1 MALKGIKPE
10 IVIPSKPKIML
21 SGKPGTGKSFFAL
34 NAPAP
39 YLLDTEGG
47 ATREQYVSKL
57 IKQGGSYLGIE
68 QGSQDFAE
76 VINQVREL
84 ATTKHP
90 YKTLIIDSFSKLYNI
105 EAAAAE
111 ERGGSDFG
119 KDKREA
125 DKPTRK
131 LLNWLGRLDMTVI
144 LVCHQKDKWIR
155 QGGQLIMEG
164 STFDGYKK
172 LDYELDLWLETKLVG
187 STRFASIV
195 KSRIEGFPVGTDID
209 LDFATFERLYGRAVV
224 ESPVKPIVLASS
236 EQVGEIKRL
245 VDLLKVPQDEFDKWL
260 TKAQATE
267 PEDLSTENADK
278 MLKFLNGKIKGETK

>member
-10 IVIPSKPKIML
+10 VVVASKPKIML

-39 YLLDTEGG
+39 YLIDTEGG
-47 ATREQYVSKL
+47 ATREQYVKKL
-57 IKQGGSYLGIE
+57 IAQGGSYMGVKE
-68 QGSQDFAE
+68 GAQDFSE

-84 ATTKHP
+84 ATSKHP
-90 YKTLIIDSFSKLYNI
+90 YKTLIIDSFSKLYNV
-105 EAAAAE
+105 EASAAE

-155 QGGQLIMEG
+155 QGNQLIMEG

-187 STRFASIV
+187 TSRYASIV

-209 LDFATFERLYGRAVV
+209 LDFATFERLYGKAVV
-224 ESPVKPIVLASS
+224 EGPVKPIVLANAD
-236 EQVGEIKRL
+236 QVSEIKRL
-245 VDLLKVPQDEFDKWL
+245 VDLLKVPQEDFDKWL
-260 TKAQATE
+260 VKAQATE
-267 PEDLSTENADK
+267 PEDLSQENADK
-278 MLKFLNGKIKGETK
+278 MLKFLTDKITGGKK

>member
-1 MALKGIKPE
+1 MLKGIRPE
-10 IVIPSKPKIML
+10 IVAAGKPKIML

-39 YLLDTEGG
+39 YLIDTEGG
-47 ATREQYVSKL
+47 ATRSQYVQKL
-57 IKQGGSYLGIE
+57 IANKGAYLGIE
-68 QGSQDFAE
+68 HGAQDFAE
-76 VINQVREL
+76 VIAQVREL
-84 ATTKHP
+84 ATTKHE
-90 YKTLIIDSFSKLYNI
+90 YKTLIIDSFSKLYNV

-111 ERGGSDFG
+111 ERSGSDFG

-131 LLNWLGRLDMTVI
+131 LLNWLSRLDMTVI
-144 LVCHQKDKWIR
+144 LICHQKDKWIR
-155 QGGQLIMEG
+155 QGRELIMEG

-187 STRFASIV
+187 SARYGTVV

-209 LDFATFERLYGRAVV
+209 LDFATFEKLYGRAVM
-224 ESPVKPIVLASS
+224 EGPVKPIVLANDG
-236 EQVGEIKRL
+236 QVSEIKRL
-245 VDLLKVPQDEFDKWL
+245 ADLLKVPQEDFDKWL

-278 MLKFLNGKIKGETK
+278 MLKFLEAKIKGEKK

>member
-10 IVIPSKPKIML
+10 VVIPSKPKIML

-57 IKQGGSYLGIE
+57 LKQGGSYFGIE
-68 QGSQDFAE
+68 QGAQDFTE

-187 STRFASIV
+187 TSRYASIV

-209 LDFATFERLYGRAVV
+209 LDFASFEKLYGRAVV
-224 ESPVKPIVLASS
+224 EAPVKPIVLAGES
-236 EQVGEIKRL
+236 QVTEIKRL
-245 VDLLKVPQDEFDKWL
+245 VELLKVPQDEFDKWL

-278 MLKFLNGKIKGETK
+278 MLKFLEAKIKGEKK

>member
-10 IVIPSKPKIML
+10 VVVPSKPKIML

-34 NAPAP
+34 NAKSV
-39 YLLDTEGG
+39 YLIDTEAG
-47 ATREQYVSKL
+47 ATREQYVKKL
-57 IKQGGSYLGIE
+57 IAGGGSYFGIE

-84 ATTKHP
+84 ATTEHKF
-90 YKTLIIDSFSKLYNI
+90 KTLVIDSFSKLYNI

-111 ERGGSDFG
+111 ERSGSDFG

-131 LLNWLGRLDMTVI
+131 LLNWLSRCDLTVI

-155 QGGQLIMEG
+155 QGTQLIMEG

-187 STRFASIV
+187 STRFASVV
-195 KSRIEGFPVGTDID
+195 KSRIDGFPVGADID
-209 LDFATFERLYGRAVV
+209 LDFPTFERLYGKAVV
-224 ESPVKPIVLASS
+224 EGPVKPIILGSA
-236 EQVGEIKRL
+236 EQFAEIKRL
-245 VDLLKVPQDEFDKWL
+245 SDLLKVPEEDFSKWL

-267 PEDLSTENADK
+267 IEDLSAENADK
-278 MLKFLNGKIKGETK
+278 MLTFLTNKIKGGK

>member
-10 IVIPSKPKIML
+10 IVVAGKPKIML

-34 NAPAP
+34 NSPAP

-47 ATREQYVSKL
+47 ATREQYVKKL
-57 IKQGGSYLGIE
+57 IANKGAYVGIE

-76 VINQVREL
+76 VIAQVREL
-84 ATTKHP
+84 ATTKHE
-90 YKTLIIDSFSKLYNI
+90 YKTLIIDSFSKLYNV
-105 EAAAAE
+105 EASAAE

-131 LLNWLGRLDMTVI
+131 LLNWLSRLDMTVI
-144 LVCHQKDKWIR
+144 LICHQKDKWIR
-155 QGGQLIMEG
+155 QGNQLIMEG

-187 STRFASIV
+187 SARYGTVV
-195 KSRIEGFPVGTDID
+195 KSRIEGFSVGTDID
-209 LDFATFERLYGRAVV
+209 LDFATFEKLYGRAVV
-224 ESPVKPIVLASS
+224 ERPVKPIVLANDG
-236 EQVGEIKRL
+236 QVSEIKRL
-245 VDLLKVPQDEFDKWL
+245 VDLLNVPQEDFDKWL

>member
-10 IVIPSKPKIML
+10 IVVAGKPKIML

-39 YLLDTEGG
+39 YLIDTEGG
-47 ATREQYVSKL
+47 ATREQYVKKL
-57 IKQGGSYLGIE
+57 IANKGAYLGIE
-68 QGSQDFAE
+68 NGAQDFAE
-76 VINQVREL
+76 VISQVREL
-84 ATTKHP
+84 ATTPHS
-90 YKTLIIDSFSKLYNI
+90 YKTLIIDSFSKLYNV

-111 ERGGSDFG
+111 ERSGSDFG

-131 LLNWLGRLDMTVI
+131 LLNWLSRLDMTVI
-144 LVCHQKDKWIR
+144 LICHQKDKWIR
-155 QGGQLIMEG
+155 QGRELIMEG

-187 STRFASIV
+187 ATRFATVV
-195 KSRIEGFPVGTDID
+195 KSRIEGFPVGTDLD
-209 LDFATFERLYGRAVV
+209 LDFPTFEKLYGKAVV
-224 ESPVKPIVLASS
+224 EGPVKPIVLASS
-236 EQVGEIKRL
+236 SQVSEIKRL
-245 VDLLKVPQDEFDKWL
+245 VDLLKVPEDEFDKWL

-278 MLKFLNGKIKGETK
+278 MLKFLEAKIKGEKK

>member
-21 SGKPGTGKSFFAL
+21 SGKPGTGKSFFSL

-57 IKQGGSYLGIE
+57 IKQGGSYMGIE
-68 QGSQDFAE
+68 QGSQDFME

-187 STRFASIV
+187 TSRYASIV

-209 LDFATFERLYGRAVV
+209 LDFASFEKLYGRAVV
-224 ESPVKPIVLASS
+224 EAPVKPIVLAGES
-236 EQVGEIKRL
+236 QVAEIKRL
-245 VDLLKVPQDEFDKWL
+245 VELLKVPQDEFDKWL

-278 MLKFLNGKIKGETK
+278 MLKFLNGKIKGESK

>member
-10 IVIPSKPKIML
+10 IVVASKPKIML

-39 YLLDTEGG
+39 YLIDTEGG
-47 ATREQYVSKL
+47 ATREQYVKKL
-57 IKQGGSYLGIE
+57 IANKGAYFGVEHGA
-68 QGSQDFAE
+68 QDFAE

-84 ATTKHP
+84 ATTKHE
-90 YKTLIIDSFSKLYNI
+90 YKTLIIDSFSKLYNV

-131 LLNWLGRLDMTVI
+131 LLNWLSRLDMTVI
-144 LVCHQKDKWIR
+144 LICHQKDKWIR
-155 QGGQLIMEG
+155 QGAQLIMEG

-187 STRFASIV
+187 TARYATVV

-209 LDFATFERLYGRAVV
+209 LDFPTFERLYGKAVV
-224 ESPVKPIVLASS
+224 EGPVKPITLAD
-236 EQVGEIKRL
+236 EKQVSEIKRL
-245 VDLLKVPQDEFDKWL
+245 VDLLKVSPEDFDKWL

-267 PEDLSTENADK
+267 VEDLSAENAEK
-278 MLKFLNGKIKGETK
+278 MLRFLKGKIEGKEK

>member
-1 MALKGIKPE
+1 MLKGIKPE
-10 IVIPSKPKIML
+10 VVVPSKPKIML

-39 YLLDTEGG
+39 YLIDTEGG
-47 ATREQYVSKL
+47 ATREQYVQKL
-57 IKQGGSYLGIE
+57 LKQGGSYLGIQE
-68 QGSQDFAE
+68 GSQDFAE

-84 ATTKHP
+84 ATTKHS
-90 YKTLIIDSFSKLYNI
+90 YKTLIVDSFSKLYNI

-111 ERGGSDFG
+111 ERSGSDFG

-155 QGGQLIMEG
+155 QGNQLIMEG

-187 STRFASIV
+187 TTRYASVV
-195 KSRIEGFPVGTDID
+195 KSRIDGFPVGTDID
-209 LDFATFERLYGRAVV
+209 LDFPTFEKLYGKAVV
-224 ESPVKPIVLASS
+224 EAPVKPIQLA
-236 EQVGEIKRL
+236 EVGQVAEIRRL
-245 VDLLKVPQDEFDKWL
+245 VDLLKVPPEDLDKWL
-260 TKAQATE
+260 NKAQATE

-278 MLKFLNGKIKGETK
+278 MLKFLEAKIKGGK

>member
-1 MALKGIKPE
+1 MALKGRKPE
-10 IVIPSKPKIML
+10 IVIAGKPKIML

-39 YLLDTEGG
+39 YLIDTEGG
-47 ATREQYVSKL
+47 ATREQYVKKL
-57 IKQGGSYLGIE
+57 ITSKGSYFGIE
-68 QGSQDFAE
+68 DGAQDFGE
-76 VINQVREL
+76 VIAQVREL
-84 ATTKHP
+84 ATTKHE
-90 YKTLIIDSFSKLYNI
+90 YKTLIIDSFSKLYNV

-144 LVCHQKDKWIR
+144 LICHQKDKWSR
-155 QGGQLIMEG
+155 TGRELVMEG

-172 LDYELDLWLETKLVG
+172 LDYELDLWLETKLIGTNRHATV
-187 STRFASIV
+187 V
-195 KSRIEGFPVGTDID
+195 KSRIEGFPVGTDIN
-209 LDFATFERLYGRAVV
+209 LDFKAFGDLYGKAVV
-224 ESPVKPIVLASS
+224 EAPVKPIALAD
-236 EQVGEIKRL
+236 ENQINEIKRL
-245 VDLLKVPQDEFDKWL
+245 SELLKVPQDEFDKWL

-267 PEDLSTENADK
+267 VEDLSADNAIK
-278 MLKFLNGKIKGETK
+278 LLEFLNKKIKGESK

>member
-1 MALKGIKPE
+1 MLKGIKPE
-10 IVIPSKPKIML
+10 IVVASKPKIML

-39 YLLDTEGG
+39 YLIDTEGG
-47 ATREQYVSKL
+47 ATREQYVKKL
-57 IKQGGSYLGIE
+57 ITQGGSYMGIKE
-68 QGSQDFAE
+68 GSQDFNE

-84 ATTKHP
+84 ATTKHAF
-90 YKTLIIDSFSKLYNI
+90 KTLIIDSFSKLYNI

-111 ERGGSDFG
+111 ERSGSDFG

-155 QGGQLIMEG
+155 QGAQLIMEG

-172 LDYELDLWLETKLVG
+172 LDYELDLWLETKLLG
-187 STRFASIV
+187 TNRYASVV
-195 KSRIEGFPVGTDID
+195 KSRIDGFPVGTDIE
-209 LDFATFERLYGRAVV
+209 LDFPTFEKLYGKAVV
-224 ESPVKPIVLASS
+224 EGPVKPIILANQD
-236 EQVGEIKRL
+236 QVAEINRL
-245 VDLLKVPQDEFDKWL
+245 VDLLKVPDDEFDKWL

-267 PEDLSTENADK
+267 VEDLSAENADK
-278 MLKFLNGKIKGETK
+278 MLKFLTDKINGGKKS